1 MTINLPREQQEWL
14 EAQIR
19 AGAYDSVE
27 EAVAERMHLD
37 IEDLS
42 WQSRSST
49 RRARQLPR
57 RGMTLE
63 EHRSGS
69 LSGWTHSRFDDPPV
83 KSLNTLS
90 FDITDSRLSFL
101 SS

>member
-42 WQSRSST
+42 WAKPLVDEA
-49 RRARQLPR
+49 RASIAAERA
-57 RGMTLE
+57 
-63 EHRSGS
+63 
-69 LSGWTHSRFDDPPV
+69 
-83 KSLNTLS
+83 
-90 FDITDSRLSFL
+90 
-101 SS
+101 

>member
-42 WQSRSST
+42 WAKPLVDEA
-49 RRARQLPR
+49 RASIARGE
-57 RGMTLE
+57 GMTLE
-63 EHRSGS
+63 EHRKRIAER
-69 LSGWTHSRFDDPPV
+69 LD
-83 KSLNTLS
+83 S
-90 FDITDSRLSFL
+90 FKVR
-101 SS
+101 